1 MSEGTQG
8 QQGIEDYST
17 SNSNSTTIEND
28 KSPTGLLGTLLN
40 LDILPSPESET
51 NTVESGDSADHSGSE
66 EGQG

>member
-66 EGQG
+66 GGQG